1 MANVEGMTNDEV
13 RSGARSNL
21 GIPSSF
27 LIRISPF
34 GVIRNSPMKSLR
46 YALFLFPAIALS
58 AEQSA
63 SSFPQFD
70 AAAAERFAKLAL
82 ECVGKQY
89 PNKISH
95 VLNSDADVAPPRKL
109 TPAFYG
115 CYDWH
120 SSVHGHWLLVRLV
133 RTFPDGPFAKPAR
146 TF

>member
-1 MANVEGMTNDEV
+1 MHVEGMTNDEV
-13 RSGARSNL
+13 RSGARSSL

-27 LIRISPF
+27 LIRISPV

-82 ECVGKQY
+82 DCA
-89 PNKISH
+89 
-95 VLNSDADVAPPRKL
+95 ADVPGSPIPPGASVLL
-109 TPAFYG
+109 TICTPIFGA
-115 CYDWH
+115 
-120 SSVHGHWLLVRLV
+120 
-133 RTFPDGPFAKPAR
+133 
-146 TF
+146 